1 MIWTK
6 KHGEVLAACDKE
18 LLGKRFK
25 EQELELYVNEDFYK
39 GELTSEDMFS
49 KLLDKADNINLVGEE
64 TIKIAERKSLIAD
77 VKKIQGIPF
86 TIILKFSD

>member
-6 KHGEVLAACDKE
+6 KHGEVLAACDEE

-25 EQELELYVNEDFYK
+25 EQGLELHVNEHFYK
-39 GELTSEDMFS
+39 GELISEDVFS
-49 KLLDKADNINLVGEE
+49 KLLDKADNINLVGKE

-77 VKKIQGIPF
+77 VKKIQSIPF
-86 TIILKFSD
+86 AIIFKFSD

>member
-6 KHGEVLAACDKE
+6 RHEGVLAACDE
-18 LLGKRFK
+18 DLLGKSFK
-25 EQELELYVNEDFYK
+25 EQELELHVNEDFYK
-39 GELTSEDMFS
+39 GELTSEDVFS
-49 KLLDKADNINLVGEE
+49 KLLDRADNINLVGEE

-86 TIILKFSD
+86 AIIFKFGD